1 MTTLDIGLNINE
13 NPMSSTGRRFI
24 RSRLKTRQLTL
35 LVALADEGNVHRAAE
50 VLAMTQPAASKML
63 RDLEEMLEVPLFE
76 RLSRG
81 VRPTEYGE
89 ALIRHARLLI
99 ESLDQAHDEIAELK
113 EGLAGHVRV
122 GSISSPAVSLLPAVV
137 ADVKSRWPSLTVTVE
152 VESSS
157 LLLDRLAQERLDIV
171 IGRLSVEHEKLGLNY
186 AQLTFEPVSAV
197 VRTDHPLVQHTTL
210 TLAMLRDIG
219 WVVPPMGSIL
229 RHRFELMFQRA
240 SLRPPVRVVES
251 SAPLFITKLLECSDM
266 VAVLATDVANY
277 YAGHGMVKILP
288 LSMQCHMDD
297 YGLIT
302 RADRVLSPAA
312 ERLHSALKD
321 AGRLASQ

>member
-1 MTTLDIGLNINE
+1 
-13 NPMSSTGRRFI
+13 MSTAAPRFI

-35 LVALADEGNVHRAAE
+35 LVALADEGNIHRAAD

-63 RDLEEMLEVPLFE
+63 RELEQLLGVPLFE

-81 VRPTEYGE
+81 VRPTEYGL

-99 ESLDQAHDEIAELK
+99 ESLDQAHDEIAGLK

-122 GSISSPAVSLLPAVV
+122 GSITSPAVSLLPAAVSE
-137 ADVKSRWPSLTVTVE
+137 VKARWPSLTVTVE
-152 VESSS
+152 VESSNI
-157 LLLDRLAQERLDIV
+157 LLDRLAQERLDIV
-171 IGRLSVEHEKLGLNY
+171 VGRLSIEHDKLGLHY
-186 AQLTFEPVSAV
+186 EPLAVEPVSAV
-197 VRTDHPLVQHTTL
+197 VRPHHPLMQHRTLKLSQLEDVTWIVQ
-210 TLAMLRDIG
+210 
-219 WVVPPMGSIL
+219 PMGSIL

-251 SAPLFITKLLECSDM
+251 SAPLFVTKLIESSDM

-277 YAGHGMVKILP
+277 YAEHGMVKILP
-288 LSMQCHMDD
+288 LAMDCRMDD

-302 RADRVLSPAA
+302 RADRLLSPAA
-312 ERLHSALKD
+312 ERMYSALKD
-321 AGRLASQ
+321 AGRLMGEQSK